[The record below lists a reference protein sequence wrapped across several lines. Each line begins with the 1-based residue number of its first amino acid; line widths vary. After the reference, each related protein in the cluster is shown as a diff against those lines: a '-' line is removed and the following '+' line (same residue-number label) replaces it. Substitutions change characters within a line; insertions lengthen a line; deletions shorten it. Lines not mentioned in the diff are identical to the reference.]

1 MKQPEITR
9 NRTVDLVKTL
19 AIGGVVLIHVA
30 APPLSVALTGSGDWL
45 AALFWGTVSRASVP
59 LFLMASGTLLLSPE
73 KPLSLKKLY
82 TRSIPRLL
90 LALLFWA
97 ACYKVFNLLLWAE
110 LTPAALFQALKELI
124 LFQHE
129 EHLYYLHM
137 MLLVYAFLPATRL
150 LAQYADRRLLE
161 YLLALWFLLGIAYP
175 TMQTFWPFTLVTGIP
190 AQWKLNMTYA
200 CIGYT
205 LLGRYLSAYRKPTR
219 RLPWLLW
226 FLGGVG
232 LTFGGTWMQSAAAG
246 SLAPHFLEGM
256 SVGVCMIAVGIWG
269 LCQTAVLSGWPGS
282 LAVFVSKASFCIFLT
297 HVFFLKLL
305 ARWGVNALTGPAL
318 VTVPLVT
325 LLVILLSCGTYT
337 VLSRIPGV
345 RRWLL

>member
-110 LTPAALFQALKELI
+110 PTPAALFQALKELI

-175 TMQTFWPFTLVTGIP
+175 TMQTF
-190 AQWKLNMTYA
+190 
-200 CIGYT
+200 
-205 LLGRYLSAYRKPTR
+205 
-219 RLPWLLW
+219 
-226 FLGGVG
+226 
-232 LTFGGTWMQSAAAG
+232 
-246 SLAPHFLEGM
+246 
-256 SVGVCMIAVGIWG
+256 
-269 LCQTAVLSGWPGS
+269 
-282 LAVFVSKASFCIFLT
+282 
-297 HVFFLKLL
+297 
-305 ARWGVNALTGPAL
+305 
-318 VTVPLVT
+318 
-325 LLVILLSCGTYT
+325 
-337 VLSRIPGV
+337 
-345 RRWLL
+345 